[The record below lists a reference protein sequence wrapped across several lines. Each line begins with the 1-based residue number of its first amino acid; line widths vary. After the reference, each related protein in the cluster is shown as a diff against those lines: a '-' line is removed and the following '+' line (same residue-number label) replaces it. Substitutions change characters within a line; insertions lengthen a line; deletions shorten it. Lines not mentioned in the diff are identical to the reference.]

1 MKNGTADS
9 VSLADG
15 YQIPSISLKNVEV
28 RNLLYDYQALI
39 YVENDN
45 FILTGEAVQRQ
56 EVVHHFGDPT
66 VEASIEI
73 QSSRFI
79 DSSFDLG
86 MIYIPPTQKFVDFA
100 K

>member
-45 FILTGEAVQRQ
+45 FILTGEAV
-56 EVVHHFGDPT
+56 
-66 VEASIEI
+66 
-73 QSSRFI
+73 
-79 DSSFDLG
+79 
-86 MIYIPPTQKFVDFA
+86 
-100 K
+100 